1 MPIGGLLYSPPACL
15 LLMELECCPFL
26 ARIVFSD
33 ERESFDL
40 EKANVN
46 SVRLVAR

>member
-1 MPIGGLLYSPPACL
+1 
-15 LLMELECCPFL
+15 MELEYCPFL

-40 EKANVN
+40 EKALFLAKLIPPPTLSFFSASSLMD
-46 SVRLVAR
+46 SVQ